1 MRMRPHPRL
10 ALGAQSAV
18 GRCGRSEFPLALL
31 RTLLVGAALLMA
43 QAAGLA
49 AQTASCSGK
58 NMLDE
63 MRVTDTA
70 AHDRVMAA
78 AGATENANALLW
90 KIERTGTPDSYLF
103 GTMHLT
109 DDRINAL
116 SPAFDAAFKSVRRLV
131 LEVGDLSTAA
141 FMKALARTRDL
152 MMFTDG
158 RRLEQLLTEAEYA
171 RVAAILQRSG
181 FPPQAAGAFKPWV
194 ATLMLALSDC
204 ERRRAAEGLL
214 PLDARLAK
222 NATDRGIAVMGL
234 ESLEQQFRAMADV
247 PEADQVEMLKAS
259 LRTYDRIDDV
269 VETTVQLYLARQLGA
284 VWPFQLALAERSGV
298 APAVFN
304 SAEQSLV
311 LTRNLGMRDKAL
323 EPLAEG
329 GALIAVGALHLPGK
343 QGLVSLFREAGYT
356 LTPLE

>member
-1 MRMRPHPRL
+1 MRMRSHPC
-10 ALGAQSAV
+10 LGPGTHSAV
-18 GRCGRSEFPLALL
+18 GRCGRSEFLLALL
-31 RTLLVGAALLMA
+31 RTLLVGVALLIA
-43 QAAGLA
+43 QAAGA
-49 AQTASCSGK
+49 VAQTSSCSGK

-63 MRVTDTA
+63 MRATDA
-70 AHDRVMAA
+70 VAHDRIMAA
-78 AGATENANALLW
+78 AGATENGNALLW
-90 KIERTGTPDSYLF
+90 KIEHTGTPNSYLF

-131 LEVGDLSTAA
+131 LEVGDLSTQA

-158 RRLEQLLTEAEYA
+158 RRLEQLLTDDEYA
-171 RVAAILQRSG
+171 KVVAILQRSG

-194 ATLMLALSDC
+194 ATLMLALPDC
-204 ERRRAAEGLL
+204 ERRRVEEGLL
-214 PLDARLAK
+214 RLDARLAK
-222 NATDRGIAVMGL
+222 DAADRGIAVVGL
-234 ESLEQQFRAMADV
+234 ESLEQQFRVMADV
-247 PEADQVEMLKAS
+247 PEVDQVQMLKAS
-259 LRTYDRIDDV
+259 LRSYDRIDDV

-304 SAEQSLV
+304 STEQGLV
-311 LTRNLGMRDKAL
+311 FARNLGMRDKAL

-329 GALIAVGALHLPGK
+329 GVLIAVGALHLPGK